1 MQAAVLAKYGREYF
15 VSLRG
20 QRKNLRSGEIAREER
35 DAYDASMLATR
46 LMSFWRNGQKGGLAR
61 RALYGAQ
68 QCSEWVLQ
76 GGMATRE
83 RYGKDY
89 YSEIRK
95 LRKRYRKGYVTRKT
109 KERLLESFKREAIK
123 ETQQNSAVALLWKFM
138 LERN

>member
-83 RYGKDY
+83 RYGRTTIPK
-89 YSEIRK
+89 SENYGSVIAKAMSHVR
-95 LRKRYRKGYVTRKT
+95 R
-109 KERLLESFKREAIK
+109 
-123 ETQQNSAVALLWKFM
+123 
-138 LERN
+138 RNGF